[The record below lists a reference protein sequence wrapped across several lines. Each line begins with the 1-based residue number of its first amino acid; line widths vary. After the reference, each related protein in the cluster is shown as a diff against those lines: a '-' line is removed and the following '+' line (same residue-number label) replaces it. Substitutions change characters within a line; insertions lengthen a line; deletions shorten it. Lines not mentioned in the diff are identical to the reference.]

1 VSRKERHIKLEQTR
15 GLDTLLPSTHTHSA
29 NSSSKDNI
37 PIGRPR
43 SGTNGYAV
51 SNATDKDGEISGMNV
66 GAAGANGW
74 LPQGTR
80 QEETWRREVTAQ

>member
-1 VSRKERHIKLEQTR
+1 M
-15 GLDTLLPSTHTHSA
+15 
-29 NSSSKDNI
+29 
-37 PIGRPR
+37 GRPR